1 MADFYPLLSRAVANF
16 PDATSEKRQA
26 IYDRARNALL
36 GQLRSVEP
44 APDQSVIDAEL
55 ASLDAAIQ
63 RVENELPPQPAQ
75 PVAAATPPVST
86 PAAPITP
93 PRTAPRTPGAIIK
106 PPPSRLTPPPPR
118 PIAPIAPP
126 APVAPAAPVMPVAPP
141 APPAVDVPPASP
153 GTEASGTA
161 VSESV
166 SPTAPDPAV
175 SAVNTPSTE
184 APTEDITP
192 SAPAAPPVIAPAVPA
207 TDSGEASPAPKLSAP
222 APGSS
227 YPSHNASASPVAA
240 APPTASESS
249 PPVTQPERPGTQ
261 HIPQE
266 AKPRKKG
273 GLLAAAAV
281 VFVILAAGG
290 GYYAW
295 KERLLPGNFT
305 PGFAT
310 GGPANTGRTADAGP
324 ENRNGGDNK
333 IASRAQPDDTT
344 AEKPSTP
351 AADAGKQPA
360 TPATA
365 DASQPGAS
373 ADKPAETIP
382 VAQRAALLVQ
392 QPAADNKG
400 AVKNY
405 AGTVVWSTQ
414 NISRGAG
421 QPLSFSVKAEI
432 DVPDAKFHATMT
444 MEKNTDAT
452 LPASHMITW
461 RFKRDEGSEIPAIS
475 EISVL
480 QMHDDNSQVADPLN
494 GAQAKIT
501 PDIYIYALAAP
512 EALQTVNMETLQ
524 KRNWFL
530 LPIKLADNRQARIS
544 MEKGTPGA
552 RVLAEAIEK
561 WGVKISE
568 KKP

>member
-1 MADFYPLLSRAVANF
+1 M
-16 PDATSEKRQA
+16 PD
-26 IYDRARNALL
+26 
-36 GQLRSVEP
+36 
-44 APDQSVIDAEL
+44 
-55 ASLDAAIQ
+55 
-63 RVENELPPQPAQ
+63 
-75 PVAAATPPVST
+75 
-86 PAAPITP
+86 
-93 PRTAPRTPGAIIK
+93 
-106 PPPSRLTPPPPR
+106 
-118 PIAPIAPP
+118 
-126 APVAPAAPVMPVAPP
+126 
-141 APPAVDVPPASP
+141 
-153 GTEASGTA
+153 TA
-161 VSESV
+161 VS
-166 SPTAPDPAV
+166 AAD
-175 SAVNTPSTE
+175 TPSTE
-184 APTEDITP
+184 APTEGITP
-192 SAPAAPPVIAPAVPA
+192 SAPAAPPVIAPAVPT
-207 TDSGEASPAPKLSAP
+207 TDSGDASPAPKLSAP

-227 YPSHNASASPVAA
+227 YPSYNASASPAA
-240 APPTASESS
+240 APAASESS
-249 PPVTQPERPGTQ
+249 PPVTQPERPGAQ
-261 HIPQE
+261 HIPRE
-266 AKPRKKG
+266 AKPRRKG

-295 KERLLPGNFT
+295 KERLLPRNFT

-324 ENRNGGDNK
+324 ENGNGGDNK
-333 IASRAQPDDTT
+333 IASRAQPDDTP
-344 AEKPSTP
+344 ADKPSTP
-351 AADAGKQPA
+351 ATDTGKQSA

-365 DASQPGAS
+365 DDSQPGAS

-432 DVPDAKFHATMT
+432 DIPDAKFHATMT

-552 RVLAEAIEK
+552 RVLAEAFEK